1 MNDLLTA
8 YFTADHLGS
17 ALVLL
22 AVGVI
27 FAVVKHG
34 DRIRKESDG

>member
-1 MNDLLTA
+1 MDELLTA
-8 YFTADHLGS
+8 YYTADHLGS

-22 AVGVI
+22 AVAAI

>member
-1 MNDLLTA
+1 MDELLII
-8 YFTADHLGS
+8 YFTADRLGS

-22 AVGVI
+22 TVAAI

-34 DRIRKESDG
+34 SRIRKEPDG